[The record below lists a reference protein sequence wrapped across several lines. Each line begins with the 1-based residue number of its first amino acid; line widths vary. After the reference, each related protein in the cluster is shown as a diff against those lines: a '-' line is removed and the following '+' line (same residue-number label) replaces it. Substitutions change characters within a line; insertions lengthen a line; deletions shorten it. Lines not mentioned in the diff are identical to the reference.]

1 MKPALSLKWVV
12 ALSFLVLAVVLIIG
26 YSVLSV
32 KFFVKGM
39 DVIIAGNMVQTLESY
54 IDTTPE
60 GRRSR
65 LNRFS
70 GYLISRQW
78 EQMPQN
84 IRLIADAPK
93 IPGRMEV
100 SKDGGWFSRPGII
113 VFAMAV
119 PHGNGTYYIC
129 HMPPREKASPLI
141 GNHNKT
147 NLHML
152 LAISFVTALGIALII
167 LLLLKK
173 VERPVK
179 ALGRWAHK
187 LDADQLK
194 EPAPDFVYP
203 ELNELARLI
212 RTSLSSVQQ
221 SLDREHRFLRHA
233 SHELRTPISVIH
245 NNVELLK
252 RIEEEARDDLS
263 VDSEVIERRKQQK
276 ARVLERVGRA
286 GRTMKHLTQTLLWL
300 GRADEIHLP
309 ESQINLEQLV
319 RELTED
325 ASYLLRDKAV
335 EVNLDTGPAV
345 LTLPEVAARI
355 VTGNLIRNAFQH
367 TWQGRVR
374 IVQTETC
381 VQIINDIEKEE
392 DSPRDLGFGL
402 GLQLTRQLCDRLGW
416 SYTSREEDGLHRAC
430 VVFTGTDLI
439 CNIGP
444 G

>member
-1 MKPALSLKWVV
+1 MKPALSLKWFV

-39 DVIIAGNMVQTLESY
+39 DVIIAGNMVQALESY
-54 IDTTPE
+54 IDTFPE
-60 GRRSR
+60 KQRSQ

-70 GYLISRQW
+70 GYLISRDWQ
-78 EQMPQN
+78 QMPQN
-84 IRLIADAPK
+84 IRQITDAPQT
-93 IPGRMEV
+93 PGRMEV
-100 SKDGGWFSRPGII
+100 AKDGEWFSPPKLI
-113 VFAMAV
+113 VFSMAV

-141 GNHNKT
+141 GNHNRA

-152 LAISFVTALGIALII
+152 LAISFVTALGIAAII
-167 LLLLKK
+167 LLLLKT

-179 ALGRWAHK
+179 ALGSWAHK
-187 LDADQLK
+187 LDADKLK
-194 EPAPDFVYP
+194 ETPPDFVYP

-212 RTSLSSVQQ
+212 RTSLSSVQK

-252 RIEEEARDDLS
+252 RIEKAARDDQDTDPDM
-263 VDSEVIERRKQQK
+263 VEQRKQQK
-276 ARVLERVGRA
+276 ARVLERVDRA

-300 GRADEIHLP
+300 GRDDQSRLP
-309 ESQINLEQLV
+309 ESQINLEQLI
-319 RELTED
+319 RELTEE

-335 EVNLDTGPAV
+335 EVNQDTVPAV
-345 LTLPEVAARI
+345 LTLPEVPARI

-381 VQIINDIEKEE
+381 VQIINDIETEE
-392 DSPRDLGFGL
+392 NHPRDLGFGL

-430 VVFTGTDLI
+430 VVFTGGPDLFL
-439 CNIGP
+439 
-444 G
+444 